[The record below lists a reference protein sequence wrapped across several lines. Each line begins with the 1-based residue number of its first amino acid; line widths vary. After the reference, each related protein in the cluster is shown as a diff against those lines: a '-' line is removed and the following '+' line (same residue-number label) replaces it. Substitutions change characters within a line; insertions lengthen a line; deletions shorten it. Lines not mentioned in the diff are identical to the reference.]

1 MQLWFLEIVK
11 DNDLFMLEV
20 LSSNA
25 NDPSGIYDAFS
36 DDGHYENKFIP
47 GMIGDGMIGSWY
59 AKLTDGVIK
68 GNVWAPIVDGLV
80 KVAVE
85 GSTAT
90 ITYSAI
96 DDAGYKVEGTVSGAY
111 TEVEAVE

>member
-1 MQLWFLEIVK
+1 V
-11 DNDLFMLEV
+11 
-20 LSSNA
+20 
-25 NDPSGIYDAFS
+25 
-36 DDGHYENKFIP
+36 
-47 GMIGDGMIGSWY
+47 GSWY

-68 GNVWAPIVDGLV
+68 GNVWAPIVDGIV

-90 ITYSAI
+90 ISYSAI